1 MIKIKYVKNKYGKYV
16 PLNKVT
22 LELTENQ
29 IRKILDCLYEERKVM
44 CYDDYTT
51 FSFGI
56 DKYIVPPL
64 VDCLDTFYEQNK
76 LVKNIK

>member
-56 DKYIVPPL
+56 YKYIVPPL
-64 VDCLDTFYEQNK
+64 VDSLDTFYEQNE
-76 LVKNIK
+76 LIKNLK

>member
-1 MIKIKYVKNKYGKYV
+1 MIKIKYVINKYGDYV

-29 IRKILDCLYEERKVM
+29 IHKILDCLYEERKVM
-44 CYDDYTT
+44 CYDDYST

-56 DKYIVPPL
+56 DKYIVPTL
-64 VDCLDTFYEQNK
+64 FDCLDSIYEQKK
-76 LVKNIK
+76 LIKNIK

>member
-29 IRKILDCLYEERKVM
+29 IRKILDCLYEVM

-64 VDCLDTFYEQNK
+64 VDSLDKFYEQNK
-76 LVKNIK
+76 LIKNLK